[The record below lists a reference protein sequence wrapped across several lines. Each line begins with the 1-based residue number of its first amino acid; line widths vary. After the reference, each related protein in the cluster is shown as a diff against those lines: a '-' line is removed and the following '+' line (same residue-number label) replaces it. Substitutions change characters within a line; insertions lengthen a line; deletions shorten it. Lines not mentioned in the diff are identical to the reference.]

1 MQKDYSP
8 FVPGLPIAPEFFVG
22 RVEQVR
28 FLVHR
33 IQQSLSGR
41 LEVVFVSGERG
52 IGKTSLAQF
61 VRWYVE
67 RNLNI
72 AGAYTHL
79 GGVQDIGEAVRRSIE
94 RLIQESHGKPW
105 HKRLWDMLRSHIRQV
120 GLFGV
125 TIEFSP
131 PPDLLSNAVRNF
143 PQTLKQLFNTLQD
156 EAKGLLLVW
165 DDINGLAQRKEFADW
180 LKSVADEMAMAKIP
194 VSIVLVGL
202 EEVRVALIRNNESLA
217 RLLSPLDIPLWS
229 EDECAEFFQKAF
241 ARVNTQLVDDALR
254 TMVDF
259 SGGHPALAHEIGDA
273 VFSVDSDGVIDW
285 RDAAEGI
292 SQAAEI
298 VGRKYLEPQVY
309 QAIRSPRYR
318 EILKVLASDPN
329 NLFFQ
334 RAKILQQLKP
344 NERKAFDN
352 FLQRMQKLGV
362 IVPDPESGCGAYR
375 FRNALHFFYFGMEGQ
390 KRTFKRQIKF

>member
-8 FVPGLPIAPEFFVG
+8 FVPGQPIAPEFFVG
-22 RVEQVR
+22 RVEEVQS
-28 FLVHR
+28 LVDR
-33 IQQSLSGR
+33 IRETLSGR
-41 LEVVFVSGERG
+41 LEIVFVSGERG

-67 RNLNI
+67 QNLGI
-72 AGAYTHL
+72 VGAYTHL
-79 GGVQDIGEAVRRSIE
+79 GGVQDISEAVRRSIE
-94 RLIQESHGKPW
+94 RLIQESGGKPW
-105 HKRLWDMLRSHIRQV
+105 HQRLLEMLRSHIRQV

-131 PPDLLSNAVRNF
+131 PPDLLSNTMRNF
-143 PQTLKQLFNTLQD
+143 AQTLKQLFNALRS

-180 LKSVADEMAMAKIP
+180 LKSVADETAMARIP

-202 EEVRVALIRNNESLA
+202 EEVRVTLIRNNESLA
-217 RLLSPLDIPLWS
+217 RLLFPLDIPLWS
-229 EDECAEFFQKAF
+229 EDECAEFFRKAF
-241 ARVNTQLVDDALR
+241 ARVNAQLADDALA
-254 TMVDF
+254 TMVKF

-273 VFSVDSDGVIDW
+273 VFRVDSDGIIDW

-292 SQAAEI
+292 SRAAEI

-318 EILKVLASDPN
+318 KILQVLASDPN

-334 RAKILQQLKP
+334 RAKLLQRLEP

-352 FLQRMQKLGV
+352 FLKRMQKLGV
-362 IVPDPESGCGAYR
+362 IVADPERGRGAYR
-375 FRNALHFFYFGMEGQ
+375 FRNALHFFYFGMEGRR
-390 KRTFKRQIKF
+390 RTFR